1 MRMGVEIATILKK
14 LYPSNFDPAKL
25 MFLVA
30 NADTIRQLQDGALPE
45 EIVASWGNQL
55 NEFDAV
61 RRKYFLYK

>member
-1 MRMGVEIATILKK
+1 
-14 LYPSNFDPAKL
+14 

-45 EIVASWGNQL
+45 EVVASWGNQL